1 MVSHAPLP
9 LLTGMSFRIHPSPL
23 RPQSPR
29 LRHHVQGRQRDASL
43 TDACTL
49 PRVSPRC
56 LKAKLTTC
64 SLVLTPVCSVPS
76 VPLLSASLFFNFSE
90 ICLVEVQLICRVALV
105 SAGGA
110 VTKPRTRMHIL
121 SHCGLPQAV
130 EHRPLGYTVGS
141 CSFTLYMRAFIC

>member
-29 LRHHVQGRQRDASL
+29 LRYHVQGHQRDASL

-56 LKAKLTTC
+56 LEATLTTC

-90 ICLVEVQLICRVALV
+90 ICLVAVQLFAVWRWFLPVAQ
-105 SAGGA
+105 
-110 VTKPRTRMHIL
+110 RL
-121 SHCGLPQAV
+121 SHAHACAFSPTAGC
-130 EHRPLGYTVGS
+130 HRLLHIGP
-141 CSFTLYMRAFIC
+141 RATQ